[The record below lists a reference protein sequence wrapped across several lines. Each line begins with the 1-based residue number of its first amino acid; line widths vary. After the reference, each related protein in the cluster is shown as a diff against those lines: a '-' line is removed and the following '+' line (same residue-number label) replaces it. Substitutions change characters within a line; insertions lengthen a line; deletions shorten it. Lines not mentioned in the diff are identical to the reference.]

1 MAAVLPA
8 LFASFKVHRTAEM
21 KNLLRGLVLSLLCLG
36 TALAQPRAQQKP
48 TPDPAEA
55 PAPDQEVERL
65 KIDTNLV
72 TVPVIASS
80 RTGTYIADLKKEEF
94 KLSEDGVPQEIAFLA
109 SIDAPFHVVL
119 LLDTSNSTEQ
129 KLPQIQRAAIE
140 FLEQLAPK
148 DQVKVVSFDGELH
161 DWNDFTSDKA
171 LLRNAISQTKT
182 GDDTHVYDAVQLAL
196 DALRPITGRKAIVV
210 FTDGVDWHSVYSTF
224 NSTIKD
230 LDESG
235 VIVYPIRFDTRAE
248 TERLARQQDSASNGV
263 GLPTSPVIRTP
274 PVGTTPTTF
283 PGSDPFPVP
292 DQKRTTSTLPLPDP
306 RVIFGRRTTMPPN
319 SSPTDPFPNTDPRTN
334 DPRDPRNSDPNRNPI
349 PGPGTARNP
358 VPREDSISVMLNN
371 LYLMADSY
379 LKEMADRS
387 GGQVYRADTLASLP
401 QAFAAIAAELRTQ
414 YLLGYYPTNKSQ
426 DGSYRKIQVKTSRKD
441 IAVRARPGYRAKTQQ

>member
-1 MAAVLPA
+1 
-8 LFASFKVHRTAEM
+8 M
-21 KNLLRGLVLSLLCLG
+21 KPLLRGLIISILSLSV
-36 TALAQPRAQQKP
+36 AVFAQTQKP
-48 TPDPAEA
+48 TPEPAETQ
-55 PAPDQEVERL
+55 PPDQDIEKL

-94 KLSEDGVPQEIAFLA
+94 KLSEDGVSQEIAFLA

-119 LLDTSNSTEQ
+119 MLDTSNSTEE
-129 KLPQIQRAAIE
+129 KLPLIQRAAIA

-148 DQVKVVSFDGELH
+148 DQVKVISFDGELH

-171 LLRNAISQTKT
+171 ALRSAISQTRT
-182 GDDTHVYDAVQLAL
+182 GNDTHVYDAVQLAL
-196 DALRPITGRKAIVV
+196 NSLRPIQGRKAIVV
-210 FTDGVDWHSVYSTF
+210 FTDGVDWHSETSSF
-224 NSTIKD
+224 NSTVKD

-248 TERLARQQDSASNGV
+248 TERLAREQDAASNGV
-263 GLPTSPVIRTP
+263 GLPTGNGSIIRTP
-274 PVGTTPTTF
+274 PLGTTPTTF
-283 PGSDPFPVP
+283 PSEDPFPVP

-306 RVIFGRRTTMPPN
+306 RVIFGRRQTVPPDPY
-319 SSPTDPFPNTDPRTN
+319 PTEPVPRTN
-334 DPRDPRNSDPNRNPI
+334 DPSDPRNRDPRDRNRSPL
-349 PGPGTARNP
+349 PGPTTGTTP
-358 VPREDSISVMLNN
+358 QPRDDSITAMLNN
-371 LYLMADSY
+371 LYTMADSY
-379 LKEMADRS
+379 LKELADRS

-414 YLLGYYPTNKSQ
+414 YMLGYYPSNKNL

>member
-1 MAAVLPA
+1 MRRSVHV
-8 LFASFKVHRTAEM
+8 LFALI
-21 KNLLRGLVLSLLCLG
+21 LLAV
-36 TALAQPRAQQKP
+36 AQVFAQTPIQKP
-48 TPDPAEA
+48 QTETPP
-55 PAPDQEVERL
+55 PDQDIEKL

-94 KLSEDGVPQEIAFLA
+94 KLSEDSVPQEIAFLA

-119 LLDTSNSTEQ
+119 MLDTSNSTEE
-129 KLPQIQRAAIE
+129 KLPLIQHAAIA

-148 DQVKVVSFDGELH
+148 DQVKVISFDGELH

-171 LLRNAISQTKT
+171 ALRNAIAQTKT
-182 GDDTHVYDAVQLAL
+182 GNDTHVYDAVQLAL
-196 DALRPITGRKAIVV
+196 NSLRPIQGRKAMVV
-210 FTDGVDWHSVYSTF
+210 FTDGMDWHSETSSF
-224 NSTIKD
+224 DSTIKD

-235 VIVYPIRFDTRAE
+235 VIVYPIRFNTRAE
-248 TERLARQQDSASNGV
+248 TERLAREQDAATNGV
-263 GLPTSPVIRTP
+263 GLPTGNGSIIRTP

-283 PGSDPFPVP
+283 PGEDPFPVP
-292 DQKRTTSTLPLPDP
+292 DQKRPTNTLPLPGP
-306 RVIFGRRTTMPPN
+306 PVIFGRRTTLPPN

-334 DPRDPRNSDPNRNPI
+334 DPRDPRNRDPNSNRLPM
-349 PGPGTARNP
+349 PDGRTTPSRD
-358 VPREDSISVMLNN
+358 DSITAMLNN
-371 LYLMADSY
+371 LYVMADSY
-379 LKEMADRS
+379 LKELADRS
-387 GGQVYRADTLASLP
+387 GGQVYRADTLALLP

-414 YLLGYYPTNKSQ
+414 YMLGYYPSNKNL

>member
-1 MAAVLPA
+1 MRRSVHV
-8 LFASFKVHRTAEM
+8 LFALI
-21 KNLLRGLVLSLLCLG
+21 LLAV
-36 TALAQPRAQQKP
+36 AQVFAQTPIQKP
-48 TPDPAEA
+48 QTETPP
-55 PAPDQEVERL
+55 PDQDIEKL

-94 KLSEDGVPQEIAFLA
+94 KLSEDSVPQEIAFLA

-119 LLDTSNSTEQ
+119 MLDTSNSTEE
-129 KLPQIQRAAIE
+129 KLPLIQHAAIA

-148 DQVKVVSFDGELH
+148 DQVKVISFDGELH
-161 DWNDFTSDKA
+161 DWNEFTSDKA
-171 LLRNAISQTKT
+171 ALRRAIAQDQT
-182 GDDTHVYDAVQLAL
+182 GNDTHVYDDVQLAL
-196 DALRPITGRKAIVV
+196 NSLRPIQGRKAIVI
-210 FTDGVDWHSVYSTF
+210 FTDGMDWHSETSSF

-248 TERLARQQDSASNGV
+248 TERMAREQDRATNGV
-263 GLPTSPVIRTP
+263 GLPTGNGSIIRTP
-274 PVGTTPTTF
+274 PLGTTPTTF
-283 PGSDPFPVP
+283 PSQDPFPVP

-306 RVIFGRRTTMPPN
+306 RVIFGRRNAIPPN

-334 DPRDPRNSDPNRNPI
+334 DPRDPRNRDPNSNRLPM
-349 PGPGTARNP
+349 PDGRTTPSRD
-358 VPREDSISVMLNN
+358 DSITAMLNN

-379 LKEMADRS
+379 LKDLADRS
-387 GGQVYRADTLASLP
+387 GGQVYRADTLALLP

-414 YLLGYYPTNKSQ
+414 YMLGYYPSNKNL

>member
-1 MAAVLPA
+1 
-8 LFASFKVHRTAEM
+8 M
-21 KNLLRGLVLSLLCLG
+21 KHLLCGLLISILFLSVAG
-36 TALAQPRAQQKP
+36 FAQTQKP
-48 TPDPAEA
+48 TPEPAETQ
-55 PAPDQEVERL
+55 PPDQDIEKL

-119 LLDTSNSTEQ
+119 MLDTSNSTEE
-129 KLPQIQRAAIE
+129 KLPLIQRAAIA
-140 FLEQLAPK
+140 FLDQLAPK
-148 DQVKVVSFDGELH
+148 DQVKVISFDGELH

-171 LLRNAISQTKT
+171 ALRSAISQTKT
-182 GDDTHVYDAVQLAL
+182 GNDTHVYDAVQLAL
-196 DALRPITGRKAIVV
+196 NSLRPIQGRKAIVI
-210 FTDGVDWHSVYSTF
+210 FTDGVDWHSETSSF
-224 NSTIKD
+224 NSTVKD

-248 TERLARQQDSASNGV
+248 SERLARQQDAATNGV
-263 GLPTSPVIRTP
+263 GLPTGNGSIIRTP

-283 PGSDPFPVP
+283 PSEEPFPVP

-306 RVIFGRRTTMPPN
+306 RVIFGRRTTIPPN

-334 DPRDPRNSDPNRNPI
+334 DPRNRDPRNPNGNPLPMPDRRTTPSSD
-349 PGPGTARNP
+349 
-358 VPREDSISVMLNN
+358 DSITAMLNN

-379 LKEMADRS
+379 LKELADRS
-387 GGQVYRADTLASLP
+387 GGQVYRADTLGLLP

-414 YLLGYYPTNKSQ
+414 YMLGYYPTNKNL